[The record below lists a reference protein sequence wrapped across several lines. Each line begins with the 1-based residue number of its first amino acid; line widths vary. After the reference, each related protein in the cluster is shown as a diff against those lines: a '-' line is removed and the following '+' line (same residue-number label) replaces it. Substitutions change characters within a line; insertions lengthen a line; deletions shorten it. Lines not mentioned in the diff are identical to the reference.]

1 MTKQEAYNKMLEG
14 YCVSHKDFGSDEFL
28 FMDESY
34 IIRDETGEEFEES
47 WDVRTGDSWETNWF
61 IFKNKKLIDKAKALT
76 DVVLDKVDT
85 VICAPFVVLRC
96 LVKRQGENLRIGAQN
111 MHFEEH
117 GAFTGE
123 IAPDMLTSIGVSY
136 VIIGHSERRAMFNET
151 DESVNKKLHAAFNH
165 GLTPILCVGEHLEER
180 ESGKTEEVI
189 KNQLVKDLEGLT
201 SDQVKELV
209 IAYEP
214 IWAIGT
220 GKTATADVA
229 DETCGFIR
237 ATVASLYD
245 NATAEAIRIQYG
257 GSVKLNNI
265 EELMKKPN
273 IDGALIGGASLVAED
288 FKTFARVAEK
298 LQ

>member
-1 MTKQEAYNKMLEG
+1 MRKPIIAGNWKMF
-14 YCVSHKDFGSDEFL
+14 KT
-28 FMDESY
+28 
-34 IIRDETGEEFEES
+34 RDEALSFVYAVNDMLPS
-47 WDVRTGDSWETNWF
+47 KDV
-61 IFKNKKLIDKAKALT
+61 
-76 DVVLDKVDT
+76 VDT

-111 MHFEEH
+111 MHFEEQ

-123 IAPDMLTSIGVSY
+123 IAPKMLTSLGVTY
-136 VIIGHSERRAMFNET
+136 VVIGHSERRAMFNET
-151 DESVNKKLHAAFNH
+151 DETVNKKLHAAFNH
-165 GLTPILCVGEHLEER
+165 GLTPILCVGEYLEER
-180 ESGKTEEVI
+180 ETGKTEEVI
-189 KNQLVKDLEGLT
+189 KAQLVKDLEGLT
-201 SDQVKELV
+201 AEQAKELV

-220 GKTATADVA
+220 GKTATAEVA

-237 ATVASLYD
+237 GVVASLYD
-245 NATAEAIRIQYG
+245 EETSDAIRIQYG
-257 GSVKLNNI
+257 GSVKVSNI

-288 FKTFARVAEK
+288 FIYFANTAEK